1 MAENI
6 FKHLKESGE
15 KSEPPE
21 AGSAAA
27 AEGAVPPLEL
37 QKARDVIGALTKA
50 IKTSR
55 LYPESNPIY
64 QKFIEELSEKFNSYI
79 EEHGNLKLRLTQF
92 KLIYKGVEVYDNPDK
107 LENIALKLFADGV
120 REITFHE
127 GMEDIEILNFLDV
140 LNTNLD
146 PEKTDDDMVTLL
158 WEKNFQ
164 HITYFVIEETGEGE
178 TKTEASSHRMPV
190 QEFVKAQEMDTAQKK
205 HLEKE
210 SGMPV
215 TEEKAKGPVP
225 EMPVFSVYTLTEEEI
240 ELLKKEKEAE
250 ENPSFTFKI
259 IDILNEILY
268 MERDFKAFS
277 DIVETLEKALDLLI
291 SNADIV
297 RASRLLKNLREISEA
312 KGKFSDEEVMKI
324 NRAIDR
330 AGDEIRIKEFG
341 AMLGKNQTIDLNAIS
356 SYLSLLHKNSIA
368 YLLELLEINNL
379 NIRKHI
385 CDVMA
390 EVVKDDIDIIGR
402 KVNDKRWYIVRNIVY
417 ILGRLGKA
425 KGIEYLKRTLKYDE
439 PRVRLESIKSL
450 MKISG
455 DQAKDL
461 LLTVISDNNSEV
473 RIQAVKGLASLDHK
487 KAVQPL
493 IEFISHEGFKKFE
506 FAEKK
511 EFFEALGKLGSN
523 EVVPFLKNIYTK
535 RPWFSRSAYEEL
547 RMCAVYG
554 LSKTGTN
561 DALSVLQGLKE
572 KPGSKIES
580 VRLRAITEI
589 KNSMGSPSS
598 HS

>member
-1 MAENI
+1 MPENI

-15 KSEPPE
+15 KSGLPE
-21 AGSAAA
+21 AGAAP
-27 AEGAVPPLEL
+27 AESAVPPPEL
-37 QKARDVIGALTKA
+37 QKAKDVIGALTKA
-50 IKTSR
+50 IKTSK

-64 QKFIEELSEKFNSYI
+64 QKFIEELSEKLNSYM

-92 KLIYKGVEVYDNPDK
+92 KLIYKDIEIYDNPDK
-107 LENIALKLFADGV
+107 LENIALKLFTDGV

-140 LNTNLD
+140 LNANID

-164 HITYFVIEETGEGE
+164 HITYFVIEETGEGDAKAD
-178 TKTEASSHRMPV
+178 TLTTRTPV
-190 QEFVKAQEMDTAQKK
+190 QEFVKAQEMDAAQKK

-210 SGMPV
+210 SGIPV
-215 TEEKAKGPVP
+215 TEEKIKGFSP

-259 IDILNEILY
+259 IDILNEVLY
-268 MERDFKAFS
+268 MERDIKAFS
-277 DIVETLEKALDLLI
+277 DIVDTLEKALDLLI
-291 SNADIV
+291 SNADLV
-297 RASRLLKNLREISEA
+297 RASRLLKNLREIAEA
-312 KGKFSDEEVMKI
+312 KGKFSDEEVKRI
-324 NRAIDR
+324 NRSIER
-330 AGDEIRIKEFG
+330 AGDEIRVKEFG
-341 AMLGKNQTIDLNAIS
+341 AMLGKNQTVDLNALT

-368 YLLELLEINNL
+368 HMLELLEINNL

-385 CDVMA
+385 CDVMV
-390 EVVKDDIDIIGR
+390 EVAKDDIDIIGR
-402 KVNDKRWYIVRNIVY
+402 KVNDKRWYIVRNIAY

-425 KGIEYLKRTLKYDE
+425 KGVEYLKRTLKYDE

-450 MKISG
+450 MHISG

-461 LLTVISDNNSEV
+461 LISVISDNDSQV
-473 RIQAVKGLASLDHK
+473 RIQAVKGLASLNHK

-493 IEFISHEGFKKFE
+493 IEFIRQEGFKKLE

-511 EFFEALGKLGSN
+511 EFFEALGKLGAN

-535 RPWFSRSAYEEL
+535 RPWFSRSAYEEF
-547 RMCAVYG
+547 RICAIYG
-554 LSKTGTN
+554 LGKTGTD

-572 KPGSKIES
+572 KPGSKIENI
-580 VRLRAITEI
+580 RLRAITEI
-589 KNSMGSPSS
+589 KNSMGRPAS

>member
-1 MAENI
+1 
-6 FKHLKESGE
+6 
-15 KSEPPE
+15 
-21 AGSAAA
+21 
-27 AEGAVPPLEL
+27 
-37 QKARDVIGALTKA
+37 
-50 IKTSR
+50 IKTSK

-64 QKFIEELSEKFNSYI
+64 QKFIDELKEKFNSYM
-79 EEHGNLKLRLTQF
+79 EEHGNLKFRLTQF
-92 KLIYKGVEVYDNPDK
+92 KLIYKDIEVYDNPDK
-107 LENIALKLFADGV
+107 LENIALKLFTDGV

-140 LNTNLD
+140 LNTNID
-146 PEKTDDDMVTLL
+146 PEKTDDDMVTLM

-164 HITYFVIEETGEGE
+164 HITYFVIEESGEGDTKAE
-178 TKTEASSHRMPV
+178 TLTTRTPI
-190 QEFVKAQEMDTAQKK
+190 QEFVKAQEMDAAQKK

-210 SGMPV
+210 SGIPV
-215 TEEKAKGPVP
+215 TEEKIKGLSP

-259 IDILNEILY
+259 IDILNEVLY

-277 DIVETLEKALDLLI
+277 DIVDTLEKALDLLV
-291 SNADIV
+291 SKGDLV
-297 RASRLLKNLREISEA
+297 RASRLLKNMREISDA
-312 KGKFSDEEVMKI
+312 KGKFSDEEVKRI
-324 NRAIDR
+324 NSAIDR

-341 AMLGKNQTIDLNAIS
+341 AMLAKNQTIDLNALS

-385 CDVMA
+385 CDIMV

-402 KVNDKRWYIVRNIVY
+402 KVNDKRWYIVRNIAY

-450 MKISG
+450 MQISG
-455 DQAKDL
+455 DQAKDML
-461 LLTVISDNNSEV
+461 ISGISDNDSQV
-473 RIQAVKGLASLDHK
+473 RIQAVKGLASLNHK
-487 KAVQPL
+487 KALQPL
-493 IEFISHEGFKKFE
+493 IEFISHEGFKKLE

-511 EFFEALGKLGSN
+511 EFFEALGKLGAN
-523 EVVPFLKNIYTK
+523 EVVSFLKNIYTK

-547 RMCAVYG
+547 RICAIYG

-561 DALSVLQGLKE
+561 DALSVLQSIKE
-572 KPGSKIES
+572 KPGSKIEA

-589 KNSMGSPSS
+589 KNSMGKPTS

>member
-1 MAENI
+1 MAEDI
-6 FKHLKESGE
+6 FEHLKKPHPSQ
-15 KSEPPE
+15 KDT
-21 AGSAAA
+21 AD
-27 AEGAVPPLEL
+27 AEQAEAVPPPEL
-37 QKARDVIGALTKA
+37 QKVKDVIAALTKA
-50 IKTSR
+50 IKTSK

-64 QKFIEELSEKFNSYI
+64 QKFIDELKDKFNSYM

-92 KLIYKGVEVYDNPDK
+92 KLFYKSVEVYDNPDK

-120 REITFHE
+120 RELTFHE

-146 PEKTDDDMVTLL
+146 PEKTDDDMVTLM

-164 HITYFVIEETGEGE
+164 HITYFVIEEAGEGDAKAE
-178 TKTEASSHRMPV
+178 TVTTRTPV
-190 QEFVKAQEMDTAQKK
+190 QEFVKAQEMNIAQKK

-210 SGMPV
+210 SGIPV
-215 TEEKAKGPVP
+215 TEEKIKGPAP
-225 EMPVFSVYTLTEEEI
+225 EMPIFSVYTLTEEEI

-259 IDILNEILY
+259 IDILNEVLY

-277 DIVETLEKALDLLI
+277 DIVDTLEKALDLLV
-291 SNADIV
+291 SKADLV
-297 RASRLLKNLREISEA
+297 RASRLLKNLREIADA
-312 KGKFSDEEVMKI
+312 KGKFSEEEIKRI
-324 NRAIDR
+324 NRSIER

-341 AMLGKNQTIDLNAIS
+341 AMLAKNQTIDLNALT

-385 CDVMA
+385 CDIIVA
-390 EVVKDDIDIIGR
+390 VVKDDIDIIGR
-402 KVNDKRWYIVRNIVY
+402 KINDKRWYIVRNIAY

-425 KGIEYLKRTLKYDE
+425 KGIEYLKRALSHEE

-450 MKISG
+450 MQISG
-455 DQAKDL
+455 DQARDL
-461 LLTVISDNNSEV
+461 LISVISDNNSQV
-473 RIQAVKGLASLDHK
+473 RIQAVKGLASLNHT

-511 EFFEALGKLGSN
+511 EFFEALGKLGAN
-523 EVVPFLKNIYTK
+523 EVVSFLKNIYSK
-535 RPWFSRSAYEEL
+535 RPWFSRSAYEEF
-547 RMCAVYG
+547 RICAVYG

-580 VRLRAITEI
+580 ARLRAITEI
-589 KNSMGSPSS
+589 KNSMGKG
-598 HS
+598 

>member
-1 MAENI
+1 MTGDIIE
-6 FKHLKESGE
+6 HLKDAGAKPQPSGV
-15 KSEPPE
+15 KD
-21 AGSAAA
+21 GSDDA
-27 AEGAVPPLEL
+27 AVPPPEL
-37 QKARDVIGALTKA
+37 QKAKDVIGALTKA
-50 IKTSR
+50 IKTSK

-64 QKFIEELSEKFNSYI
+64 QKFIEELKDKFNSYI
-79 EEHGNLKLRLTQF
+79 EEYGDLKLRLTQF
-92 KLIYKGVEVYDNPDK
+92 KLLYKGIEIYDNPDK
-107 LENIALKLFADGV
+107 LENIALKLFTDGV

-127 GMEDIEILNFLDV
+127 GLDDLEILNFLDV

-164 HITYFVIEETGEGE
+164 CITYFVIEEAGEGDAKAE
-178 TKTEASSHRMPV
+178 TLTTRTPI
-190 QEFVKAQEMDTAQKK
+190 QEFVKAQEMDAAQKK

-215 TEEKAKGPVP
+215 TEERIKVP
-225 EMPVFSVYTLTEEEI
+225 APETPVFSVYTLTEEEI

-268 MERDFKAFS
+268 LERDIKAFS
-277 DIVETLEKALDLLI
+277 DIVDTLEKALDLLI
-291 SNADIV
+291 SKADLV
-297 RASRLLKNLREISEA
+297 RASRLLKNLREIAEA
-312 KGKFSDEEVMKI
+312 KGKFSDEEVKRI
-324 NRAIDR
+324 NRAIER

-341 AMLGKNQTIDLNAIS
+341 AMLGKNQTIDLNALS

-368 YLLELLEINNL
+368 YLLELLEVNNL

-385 CDVMA
+385 CDVMV
-390 EVVKDDIDIIGR
+390 EVVKDDVDIIGR
-402 KVNDKRWYIVRNIVY
+402 RVNDKRWYIVRNIAY

-425 KGIEYLKRTLKYDE
+425 KGIEYLKRALKHDE

-450 MKISG
+450 MQISG
-455 DQAKDL
+455 DQAKDM
-461 LLTVISDNNSEV
+461 LLTVIADANSQV
-473 RIQAVKGLASLDHK
+473 RIQAIRGLLALNHK

-493 IEFISHEGFKKFE
+493 MEFISHEEFKKIE
-506 FAEKK
+506 FAEKR
-511 EFFEALGKLGSN
+511 EFFEALGKLGAN

-535 RPWFSRSAYEEL
+535 KPWFGRSSYDEL
-547 RMCAVYG
+547 RTCAVYG

-561 DALSVLQGLKE
+561 DALSVLQSLKE

-580 VRLRAITEI
+580 VRLRVKKKI
-589 KNSMGSPSS
+589 K
-598 HS
+598 

>member
-1 MAENI
+1 MAEDI
-6 FKHLKESGE
+6 FKHLKESVE
-15 KSEPPE
+15 KSKSPE
-21 AGSAAA
+21 EGAAA
-27 AEGAVPPLEL
+27 ADEAAVPPPEL
-37 QKARDVIGALTKA
+37 QKAKDVIGALTKA
-50 IKTSR
+50 IKTSK

-64 QKFIEELSEKFNSYI
+64 QKFIEELKGKLNSYMD
-79 EEHGNLKLRLTQF
+79 EHGSLKLRLTQF
-92 KLIYKGVEVYDNPDK
+92 KLIYKDVEVYDNPDK
-107 LENIALKLFADGV
+107 LENIALKLFTDGV

-140 LNTNLD
+140 LNANID
-146 PEKTDDDMVTLL
+146 PEKTDDDMVTLM

-164 HITYFVIEETGEGE
+164 HITYFVIEESGEGDAKAD
-178 TKTEASSHRMPV
+178 TLTTRTPV
-190 QEFVKAQEMDTAQKK
+190 QEFVKTHEMDAAQKK

-210 SGMPV
+210 SGIPA
-215 TEEKAKGPVP
+215 TEERIKSPVP

-259 IDILNEILY
+259 IDILNEVLY
-268 MERDFKAFS
+268 MERDIKAFS
-277 DIVETLEKALDLLI
+277 DIVDTLEKALDLLI
-291 SNADIV
+291 SNADLV
-297 RASRLLKNLREISEA
+297 RASRLLKNLREIAEA
-312 KGKFSDEEVMKI
+312 KGEFSDEEVKRI
-324 NRAIDR
+324 NRSIER
-330 AGDEIRIKEFG
+330 AGDEIRVKEFG
-341 AMLGKNQTIDLNAIS
+341 AMLGKNQTVDLNALT

-385 CDVMA
+385 CDVMV
-390 EVVKDDIDIIGR
+390 EVAKDDIDIIGR
-402 KVNDKRWYIVRNIVY
+402 KVNDKRWYIVRNIAY

-450 MKISG
+450 MHISG

-461 LLTVISDNNSEV
+461 LISVISDNDSQV
-473 RIQAVKGLASLDHK
+473 RIQAVKGLASLNHK

-493 IEFISHEGFKKFE
+493 IEFIRQEEFKKFE

-511 EFFEALGKLGSN
+511 EFFEALGKLGAN
-523 EVVPFLKNIYTK
+523 EVVSFLKNIYTK
-535 RPWFSRSAYEEL
+535 RPWFSRSTYEEL
-547 RMCAVYG
+547 RICAIYG
-554 LSKTGTN
+554 LSKTGTD

-572 KPGSKIES
+572 KPGSKIEA

-589 KNSMGSPSS
+589 KNSMGRPASP
-598 HS
+598 